1 VFTPMLIEEI
11 AAVDPH
17 AVKLEAACRRLR
29 RNCTFVPSV
38 GEVLKALR
46 KVKTPCW
53 DAFDEYDGE
62 AAIITAHRELE
73 AALAA
78 LPAEGAPA

>member
-1 VFTPMLIEEI
+1 LS
-11 AAVDPH
+11 
-17 AVKLEAACRRLR
+17 
-29 RNCTFVPSV
+29 SV

-53 DAFDEYDGE
+53 DAFEEYDGE
-62 AAIITAHRELE
+62 PDIVHAHRKLE